1 MQIKLQSQWKL
12 LGNLTVFRL
21 SQCWSKRFATLT
33 TINITERGDGI
44 DKGRVEVSQQ
54 FLSKTSAVV
63 DIRTCRIQV
72 ARDSKVFFC
81 HLERVFQPRSSL
93 GFHYNIKIEQVW
105 PRKRIQNFRENYK
118 IALIIFYIYILKLD
132 GVTSSQVLF
141 KHKACLHGVGDP
153 GLVGLVSFV
162 FTLWWTQN
170 KRNLPHWTGV
180 SHSM

>member
-1 MQIKLQSQWKL
+1 MVMKIKLQSQWKL
-12 LGNLTVFRL
+12 LGNLNVFLL
-21 SQCWSKRFATLT
+21 SQCWSKRVATLT

-63 DIRTCRIQV
+63 DIHTCRIQV

-105 PRKRIQNFRENYK
+105 PRKRIQNFRENKK
-118 IALIIFYIYILKLD
+118 IALIILYIYIYIK
-132 GVTSSQVLF
+132 T
-141 KHKACLHGVGDP
+141 
-153 GLVGLVSFV
+153 
-162 FTLWWTQN
+162 
-170 KRNLPHWTGV
+170 
-180 SHSM
+180 

>member
-12 LGNLTVFRL
+12 LGNLTVFL
-21 SQCWSKRFATLT
+21 LFQCWSKRFATLT

-63 DIRTCRIQV
+63 DIHTCRIQV

-118 IALIIFYIYILKLD
+118 IALIILYIYILKLD

-153 GLVGLVSFV
+153 GLVGLVCFV
-162 FTLWWTQN
+162 FTLY
-170 KRNLPHWTGV
+170 WTGV